1 MKRLLFIAL
10 FTSSILR
17 SVSPLLDAE
26 AVRVITVMPKWI
38 PGKNNGK
45 AVQVKLNVPIS
56 FKITKEDPADSK

>member
-10 FTSSILR
+10 FTSFILR

-26 AVRVITVMPKWI
+26 AVRVITAMPKWI

-45 AVQVKLNVPIS
+45 AVRVKLNVPIS
-56 FKITKEDPADSK
+56 FKNTKEDPADSK